1 LRSGAGG
8 ADKILLYRENPDTS
22 PEEGIMELTKASSE
36 LLERIIAASNCD
48 GSDGVWAYWLDKPLT
63 KKDRGNLSD
72 LVKKGLI
79 IAEEYCGDAFY
90 TVTPTGIKQGGK

>member
-1 LRSGAGG
+1 MKLTTASQ
-8 ADKILLYRENPDTS
+8 KLLQ
-22 PEEGIMELTKASSE
+22 
-36 LLERIIAASNCD
+36 RIIAASNCD
-48 GSDGVWAYWLDKPLT
+48 GSDGVWHYWLDKPLT

-90 TVTPTGIKQGGK
+90 TVTPEGINKEVK

>member
-1 LRSGAGG
+1 
-8 ADKILLYRENPDTS
+8 
-22 PEEGIMELTKASSE
+22 MELTKASSE

-90 TVTPTGIKQGGK
+90 TVTPIGIKQGSK